1 MPQSLRDICQSTF
14 PYRARGKKNMLECP
28 LNKII
33 RRKEYKIEDKEKKK
47 SERAAVEAEVEL
59 RVCNRWNSFLSVK
72 EMRSIVGSSYSVH
85 RNEDMSP

>member
-1 MPQSLRDICQSTF
+1 MPQSLRDICQPTF

-33 RRKEYKIEDKEKKK
+33 RRKEYKIEDEEKKF
-47 SERAAVEAEVEL
+47 ERAAVEAEAEL